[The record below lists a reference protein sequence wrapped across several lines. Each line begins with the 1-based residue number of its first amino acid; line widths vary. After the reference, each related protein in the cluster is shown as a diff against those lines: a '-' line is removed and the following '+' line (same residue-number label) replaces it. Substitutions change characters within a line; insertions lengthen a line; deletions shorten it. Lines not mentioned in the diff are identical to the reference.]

1 MIPLLIINRLRHR
14 KSRRWVAFLSKH
26 AARPVRIWSAEYR
39 CWWRPGGA
47 GYTQHIE
54 AAGIYT
60 FSDALDRSQHAG
72 TEKQIFYQF
81 TSSEPQ

>member
-1 MIPLLIINRLRHR
+1 MIPLTKIKALRR
-14 KSRRWVAFLSKH
+14 AGSQRI
-26 AARPVRIWSAEYR
+26 AAYLLRNAQREVRIWSAEHG

-60 FSDALDRSQHAG
+60 FSDALSRSEHAG
-72 TEKQIFYQF
+72 AEKKIFYAF
-81 TSSEPQ
+81 LPTP